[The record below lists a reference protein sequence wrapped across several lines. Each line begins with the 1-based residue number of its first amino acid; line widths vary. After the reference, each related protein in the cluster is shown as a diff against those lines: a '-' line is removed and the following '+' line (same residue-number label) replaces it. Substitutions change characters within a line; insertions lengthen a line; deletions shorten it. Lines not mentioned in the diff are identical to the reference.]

1 MDDKKVEI
9 KKKAKPIKINP
20 KKAKI
25 QHSEEYFLIQ
35 SVHMD
40 VLIKKRNVDKNIQNN
55 DDRNQNDTNLGK
67 SPWNKL
73 KNWFWKN
80 FLNLFLH
87 EILFLFMRF
96 TEKVL

>member
-9 KKKAKPIKINP
+9 KKKAKQLKIKP

-40 VLIKKRNVDKNIQNN
+40 VLIKKRNVDKNIENN
-55 DDRNQNDTNLGK
+55 DDRIQNDTNRGK
-67 SPWNKL
+67 SP
-73 KNWFWKN
+73 
-80 FLNLFLH
+80 
-87 EILFLFMRF
+87 
-96 TEKVL
+96 